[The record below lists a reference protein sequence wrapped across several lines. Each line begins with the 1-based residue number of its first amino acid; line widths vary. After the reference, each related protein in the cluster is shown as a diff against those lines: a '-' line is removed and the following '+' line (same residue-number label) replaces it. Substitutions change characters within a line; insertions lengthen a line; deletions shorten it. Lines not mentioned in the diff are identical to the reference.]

1 MRSLAID
8 LYCYKTLCDLL
19 NFVDQLQHLNNLHTI
34 LQCYV
39 VALKTVAANTT
50 KCTRHT
56 RYVCAVSFND
66 PAATYAT
73 KCLILLVERR
83 AIVYNFTG

>member
-1 MRSLAID
+1 MRTLAID
-8 LYCYKTLCDLL
+8 LYCYKNLCDLL

-50 KCTRHT
+50 KCTHVT
-56 RYVCAVSFND
+56 SAL
-66 PAATYAT
+66 
-73 KCLILLVERR
+73 CLLMNQRLLTPQNV
-83 AIVYNFTG
+83 